1 MSKQRRIQF
10 SGATYHIMSRGNR
23 KARIFEDDR
32 DRREFLSILADA
44 LDRYSVECPSYC
56 LVGNHYHF
64 VAHTPRGNIARFMKV
79 MNGRYAQY
87 INRRH
92 RLTGH
97 LFGGP
102 YKALVIDDTCYL
114 RTAMAY
120 VARNPVEAGFVA
132 TPDQWKWSSYA
143 AMVGLCRPEPFLS
156 TTWLQRAFP
165 SLPLEESRQRFAEL
179 VSNFPGEL
187 VLDHRDVVF
196 GDRELQSEVRELIG
210 RTMYLSDIP
219 RTYRAMARP
228 ELSRALSCVTRTER
242 ITAIRRAHVVYGYL
256 LSEIA
261 RCLEVHPTTISRLLA
276 KSRNRHSKS

>member
-1 MSKQRRIQF
+1 LKDLVAMSKQRRIQF

-87 INRRH
+87 INRGH

-102 YKALVIDDTCYL
+102 YK
-114 RTAMAY
+114 
-120 VARNPVEAGFVA
+120 
-132 TPDQWKWSSYA
+132 
-143 AMVGLCRPEPFLS
+143 
-156 TTWLQRAFP
+156 RAFP
-165 SLPLEESRQRFAEL
+165 SLTLEESQQRFTEL

-219 RTYRAMARP
+219 RAYRAMARP

-242 ITAIRRAHVVYGYL
+242 ITAIRRAHVVYGYP